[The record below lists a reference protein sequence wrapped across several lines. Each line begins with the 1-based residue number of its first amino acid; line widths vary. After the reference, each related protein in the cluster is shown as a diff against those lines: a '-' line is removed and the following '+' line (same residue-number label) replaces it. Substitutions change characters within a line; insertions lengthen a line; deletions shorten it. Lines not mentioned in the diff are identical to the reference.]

1 MLTIQ
6 NEEALGIRLEILIQ
20 KPQAL
25 HMSFL
30 ENRKEYQMAAYKPT
44 NQERETIILSNM
56 AENIAEIYTYDP
68 SLIRKLE
75 ALSQV
80 SSEIRIKHNK
90 DSWGAATYF
99 IPKNLIS
106 IRSPRAKKI
115 LSEEEKEAKREQF
128 NKNLSR

>member
-1 MLTIQ
+1 
-6 NEEALGIRLEILIQ
+6 
-20 KPQAL
+20 
-25 HMSFL
+25 
-30 ENRKEYQMAAYKPT
+30 MAAYKPT
-44 NQERETIILSNM
+44 NLERETIILSNM

-75 ALSQV
+75 ALSEI
-80 SSEIRIKHNK
+80 SSEISIKHKK
-90 DSWGAATYF
+90 DSWGAVTYF